1 MLCWCLITEVYVV
14 FVSLQND
21 QEANPQIQNMKEIQ
35 DLKGEVHDLTT
46 HVSEIRLLLLGV
58 LSPCLCLCLCLSV

>member
-1 MLCWCLITEVYVV
+1 MRMFSFKSMLCWCLITEVYVV

-35 DLKGEVHDLTT
+35 DLKGEVHD
-46 HVSEIRLLLLGV
+46 
-58 LSPCLCLCLCLSV
+58 